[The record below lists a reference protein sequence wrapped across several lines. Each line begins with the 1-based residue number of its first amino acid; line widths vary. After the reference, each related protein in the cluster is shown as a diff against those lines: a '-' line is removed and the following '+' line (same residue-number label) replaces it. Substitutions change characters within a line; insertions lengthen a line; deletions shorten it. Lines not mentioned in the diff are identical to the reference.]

1 MVDELRSLVSS
12 HPNLASLVE
21 EFGTSYEKRTIYA
34 VKVSFSKVIWGNFIL
49 FQLPGSFNCV
59 FLCMPRPFCRRRRS
73 LSKFSI
79 MSLICIFL
87 MFFCL
92 DIIQS

>member
-34 VKVSFSKVIWGNFIL
+34 VKVSFSKVI
-49 FQLPGSFNCV
+49 
-59 FLCMPRPFCRRRRS
+59 
-73 LSKFSI
+73 
-79 MSLICIFL
+79 
-87 MFFCL
+87 
-92 DIIQS
+92 

>member
-59 FLCMPRPFCRRRRS
+59 FLCMYK
-73 LSKFSI
+73 LTLLTYKFH
-79 MSLICIFL
+79 
-87 MFFCL
+87 
-92 DIIQS
+92 